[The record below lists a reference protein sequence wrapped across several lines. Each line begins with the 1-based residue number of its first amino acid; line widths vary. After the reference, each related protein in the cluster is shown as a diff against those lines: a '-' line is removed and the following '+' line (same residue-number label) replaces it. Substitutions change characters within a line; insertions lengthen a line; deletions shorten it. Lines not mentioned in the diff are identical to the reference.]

1 MFFILLQLNDSPY
14 LLLKIGSEYP
24 FPYIFFNFLCT
35 PEASAIQFVAGMY
48 LSVIYGFVHK
58 AKLLGVQA
66 LAKELGFVHPRTG
79 EWMQFDSPL
88 PPYFTEFLTRL
99 RKEHRA

>member
-1 MFFILLQLNDSPY
+1 MLLQLNDSPY

-58 AKLLGVQA
+58 DKLLFASGFKN
-66 LAKELGFVHPRTG
+66 LAG
-79 EWMQFDSPL
+79 DSFRCEVGYP
-88 PPYFTEFLTRL
+88 
-99 RKEHRA
+99 